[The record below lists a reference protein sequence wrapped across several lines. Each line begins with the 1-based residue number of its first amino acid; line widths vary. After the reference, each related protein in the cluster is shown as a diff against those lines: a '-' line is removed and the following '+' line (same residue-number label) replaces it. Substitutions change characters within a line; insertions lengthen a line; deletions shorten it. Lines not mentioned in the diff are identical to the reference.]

1 MEDQANQAAVQRPIQ
16 QQEEDEINLMGLLL
30 VIAKHNRFIL
40 KLTAGT
46 AVLAVGASL
55 LMPNIYTAKTVIM
68 PPQQGQSSA
77 ASMMLG
83 QIGAL
88 GGLTGID
95 KSPSG
100 LYMAM
105 LKSRTVADAVIVRFK
120 LLDVYEAKTF
130 TVARNMLGGGV
141 TISAGKEGMIT
152 LEFDDKDAKRA
163 ADIANGYIDELDNL
177 VRTLAVT
184 EASRRR
190 LFFEKQLKDAREHLE
205 SAELAMKDMQEK
217 TGLIQLEGQS
227 GAILGAESG
236 LRAQIAAKE
245 IELSAMRAFA
255 TEQNP
260 DYRRIEQMIASLRGQ
275 LAKLNRDN
283 KAGDEEM
290 TSKGKIPGMAVEYI
304 HKMRDLKYS
313 EKLFEF
319 VAQQLA
325 SARIDE
331 AKDAAVIQVVDK
343 ALPPENK
350 SKPKRSTTVLLT
362 TLLALFIG
370 IIWAFFKEAAA
381 HARQNPEQAARI
393 SLLRRYFRQGS

>member
-1 MEDQANQAAVQRPIQ
+1 MEDQANQAAVQRPFQ
-16 QQEEDEINLMGLLL
+16 QQEEDEINLLDLLL
-30 VIAKHNRFIL
+30 VIAKHNRFIF

-68 PPQQGQSSA
+68 PPQQSQSSA

-105 LKSRTVADAVIVRFK
+105 LKSRTVADAVIGRFK
-120 LLDVYEAKTF
+120 LLDAYEAKTF
-130 TVARNMLGGGV
+130 TVARKKLENAV

-152 LEFDDKDAKRA
+152 LEFDDNDAKRA

-236 LRAQIAAKE
+236 LRAQIAVKE

-275 LAKLNRDN
+275 LSKLQRDN

-304 HKMRDLKYS
+304 HKMRDLKYT

-331 AKDAAVIQVVDK
+331 AKDAAVIQIVDK
-343 ALPPENK
+343 ALSPEKK
-350 SKPKRSTTVLLT
+350 SKPKRFLIVLFT

-370 IIWAFFKEAAA
+370 IIWAFFKEAAER
-381 HARQNPEQAARI
+381 ARENPDQAERI

>member
-16 QQEEDEINLMGLLL
+16 QPEDDEINLLDLLL

-40 KLTAGT
+40 KLTAGA

-68 PPQQGQSSA
+68 PPQQSQSSA

-100 LYMAM
+100 LYMSM

-130 TVARNMLGGGV
+130 TVARKKLENAV

-350 SKPKRSTTVLLT
+350 SKPKRSLIVLLT
-362 TLLALFIG
+362 TILALLVG

-381 HARQNPEQAARI
+381 RAKENPDQAERI

>member
-16 QQEEDEINLMGLLL
+16 QQEEDEINLIGLLL

-40 KLTAGT
+40 KLTAGA
-46 AVLAVGASL
+46 AVLAVGAAL

-68 PPQQGQSSA
+68 PPQQSHSSA

-88 GGLTGID
+88 GSLTGID

-105 LKSRTVADAVIVRFK
+105 LKSRTVADAVIGRFK

-130 TVARNMLGGGV
+130 TVARKKLENVV

-152 LEFDDKDAKRA
+152 LEFDDNDAKRA

-304 HKMRDLKYS
+304 HKMRDLKYN

-331 AKDAAVIQVVDK
+331 AKDAAVIQIVDK
-343 ALPPENK
+343 ALPPEKK
-350 SKPKRSTTVLLT
+350 SKPKRSLIVLLT

-381 HARQNPEQAARI
+381 RAKENPDQAERI